1 MASAGFAPKEAR
13 LMRRFAESLV
23 LVLGVAHLLTVPAA
37 PATPPAP
44 YVEETVRIPLLGQ
57 VAAVHPRDIKQS
69 RGLVLFISGDGGWKL
84 GVVGMARRLGENALV
99 VGLPMPAWQ
108 KLVEKKTDACWYPAG
123 ELESIAQAVEKTY
136 KFPRY
141 LPPILVGYS
150 SGATVVYG
158 VLAQSPAG
166 SFAGGV
172 SLGFCPDLEVR
183 RPFCSRGDW
192 KPTFDPKKGVSLLPV
207 RSDLSPRSDQAPS
220 WIALQGQVDKV
231 CDAKE
236 VGDFVSKIPSAQV
249 VPLPKVGH
257 GFGVTRNWGEAFDR
271 SVATYLEK
279 GSVWEIPR
287 EPEMPSAP
295 NLAPDEVRDRLN
307 SLDLPLVVS
316 WPKRAES
323 ILIFLSGDGGWM
335 ELDREVSS
343 LLHRSNVAVVGW
355 NTLHYFWE
363 ARTPDEVDR
372 DLTRIIQALSDS
384 LPIFAGGYSFG
395 AEVVPVSLARLQE
408 GSSPAK
414 GLSGLVLLAPGPYAA
429 FEVSPLDWI
438 FEDTSPTRYPV
449 AAALARERHLRI
461 LCIDPASSDK
471 SGCPLEPQPNLTHIR
486 LPGSHHFGGD
496 YDVVAEKILQFLQ
509 ETGRPNASAALTE

>member
-1 MASAGFAPKEAR
+1 
-13 LMRRFAESLV
+13 
-23 LVLGVAHLLTVPAA
+23 
-37 PATPPAP
+37 
-44 YVEETVRIPLLGQ
+44 
-57 VAAVHPRDIKQS
+57 
-69 RGLVLFISGDGGWKL
+69 
-84 GVVGMARRLGENALV
+84 MARRLGEDALV

-108 KLVEKKTDACWYPAG
+108 KLVEKKADSCWYPAG

-158 VLAQSPAG
+158 VLAQSPPG

-192 KPTFDPKKGVSLLPV
+192 KPSYDLKKGTSMLPV
-207 RSDLSPRSDQAPS
+207 RRDLAARSDQAPA
-220 WIALQGQVDKV
+220 WIALQGEVDQV
-231 CDAKE
+231 CNPKE
-236 VGDFVSKIPSAQV
+236 VGDFVSQIPAAQV

-257 GFGVTRNWGEAFDR
+257 GFGVTRRWGEAFDR
-271 SVATYLEK
+271 AVATYYEK
-279 GSVWEIPR
+279 GTVWQTPR

-295 NLAPDEVRDRLN
+295 NLAPDEVKDRLD

-316 WPKRAES
+316 WPKHAERV
-323 ILIFLSGDGGWM
+323 LIFLSGDGGWM
-335 ELDREVSS
+335 ELNREVAAI
-343 LLHRSNVAVVGW
+343 LHRANVAVVGW

-363 ARTPDEVDR
+363 ARSPDEVDR

-395 AEVVPVSLARLQE
+395 AEVIPVSLARLKE
-408 GSSPAK
+408 GASPIK
-414 GLSGLVLLAPGPYAA
+414 GISGLVLLAPGPYAA

-438 FEDTSPTRYPV
+438 FENTTPTHYPV
-449 AAALARERHLRI
+449 AAALAREREMPI
-461 LCIDPASSDK
+461 LCLEPASSDK
-471 SGCPLEPQPNLTHIR
+471 SGCPSEPQPNLSHVR

-496 YDVVAEKILQFLQ
+496 YEVVAEKILQFL
-509 ETGRPNASAALTE
+509 EGTGRAPTSATLSP